1 MGSIRL
7 DKKDKN
13 NTNTSLIKGNRKEKN
28 MDQEKKRKAS
38 VTMMD
43 EQEVNDRDVVTEEI
57 EWSEEESKQQ
67 MRVHEEDFIQGLI
80 DAAGY
85 AQNDTQRIEIV
96 REGKLYFAFTIRP
109 LSEDEYDRCKKKW
122 TKYVRNKQFGMKL
135 PEETNSVKYRDA
147 LIYTATIKEDQD
159 KLWDNKRIWEALRDK
174 GLQILSGLDVIEYC
188 LKAGEKDKVLECID
202 SLSGYENNLEEVAKN

>member
-1 MGSIRL
+1 MEGKI
-7 DKKDKN
+7 
-13 NTNTSLIKGNRKEKN
+13 

-202 SLSGYENNLEEVAKN
+202 ALSGYENNLEEVAKN

>member
-1 MGSIRL
+1 MELLCKSTTKATKSVDNRL
-7 DKKDKN
+7 KEN
-13 NTNTSLIKGNRKEKN
+13 GKEKN
-28 MDQEKKRKAS
+28 MDQEKKRKVS
-38 VTMMD
+38 VAMVD
-43 EQEVNDRDVVTEEI
+43 GQEQSNSDMAAEEI
-57 EWSEEESKQQ
+57 ELSEEESKQQ

-80 DAAGY
+80 EAAGY